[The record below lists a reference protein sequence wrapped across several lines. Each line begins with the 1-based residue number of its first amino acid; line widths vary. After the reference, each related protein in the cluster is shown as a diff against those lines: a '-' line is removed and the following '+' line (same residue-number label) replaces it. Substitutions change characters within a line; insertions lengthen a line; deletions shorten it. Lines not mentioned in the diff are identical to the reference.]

1 MVLMSSLNK
10 NYLFLVIFFKLN
22 KLNKVA
28 NYLYFIV
35 DNNIFLVFK
44 HIICYNRHGFFK
56 MHEYGFKC
64 LVPVWVMFFGSIQRK
79 KTKGGMKMTVVS
91 MNYLLEAGVHFGHQT
106 KRWNPKMKEYIFTAR
121 DDIYIIDLQKTVKL
135 IEEAYAELK
144 KIAGNGGKVLFV
156 GTKKQAQEAAKEE
169 AERTNMF
176 YVNERWLGGTLTN
189 FRTIRKRINRLDE
202 IEKMEKDGVFEQ
214 LPKKEV
220 VKIRKEY
227 EKLNKYLCG
236 IRNMKKVPE
245 ALIIVDPRKEI
256 NAIREAR
263 RLHIPVF
270 GIVDTNCD
278 PDDVDYV
285 IPANDDAIRAVKVVM
300 GVLNNAVA
308 EVYGCPVLDFITE
321 EDKTSVKEDKEVEKK
336 AVRKEDKNVE
346 KNETKK
352 EPVKESKPVKKEK
365 AVKEEKIDL
374 TKLTVTD
381 LKKMAKDKNIE
392 GYSKMKKEEL
402 ISSLK

>member
-1 MVLMSSLNK
+1 M
-10 NYLFLVIFFKLN
+10 
-22 KLNKVA
+22 NKVA

-35 DNNIFLVFK
+35 DNNIILVFK

-144 KIAGNGGKVLFV
+144 KIAENGGKVLFV

-270 GIVDTNCD
+270 GIVDTYCD
-278 PDDVDYV
+278 PADVDYV